1 MAALSKDVIPT
12 PFLNSVKTL
21 QDSEER
27 GDDELE
33 QLQARDLLSSE
44 VQSLVTEND
53 LKEIED
59 KIIL

>member
-1 MAALSKDVIPT
+1 MSTSEAPSQMTVAALSKDVI
-12 PFLNSVKTL
+12 LEKQGN
-21 QDSEER
+21 
-27 GDDELE
+27 DELE
-33 QLQARDLLSSE
+33 QLRARDLLSSE